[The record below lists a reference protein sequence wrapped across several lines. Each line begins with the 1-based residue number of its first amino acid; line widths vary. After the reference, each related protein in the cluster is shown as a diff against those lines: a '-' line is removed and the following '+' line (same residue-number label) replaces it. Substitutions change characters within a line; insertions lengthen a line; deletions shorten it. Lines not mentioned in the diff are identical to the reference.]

1 MRLAKGII
9 YNSDRV
15 LIHLGIKRFKQNKH
29 YNYADYHGWVP
40 INWSIANETIFQ
52 QKEGKSS

>member
-1 MRLAKGII
+1 MII
-9 YNSDRV
+9 LV
-15 LIHLGIKRFKQNKH
+15 
-29 YNYADYHGWVP
+29 DYRAVGVSFGWVP

>member
-1 MRLAKGII
+1 MTLMNI
-9 YNSDRV
+9 YSHFDKLNK
-15 LIHLGIKRFKQNKH
+15 LILEKEC
-29 YNYADYHGWVP
+29 GWVP